1 MGLGEKKLARYGKT
15 GMSLLSTT
23 DLTKRFGGLV
33 AVDHVNLTIKEGL
46 ITSIIGPNGAGK
58 TTLFNLLTGLL
69 RPDLGRIYFNGRDVT
84 SLPAHKRTKEGL
96 ARSFQVLNIFPEMT
110 LLENVSI
117 SVQAQ
122 KGHGFEMF
130 TSAERFT
137 DVGDFS
143 RKIIERMDL
152 VGKEEIRADD
162 LAYGDKRILEI
173 AISLASN
180 PRLVLLDEPTSGLA
194 AKETAR
200 ITDLIKELS
209 KTITVIVIEHDM
221 GMVLSIS
228 DEIVVL
234 HQGKIIAQ
242 GGPEEIKQNDQ
253 VQEAYLGGLA

>member
-1 MGLGEKKLARYGKT
+1 
-15 GMSLLSTT
+15 MSLLSTA

-33 AVDHVNLTIKEGL
+33 AVDHVNLTIKENL

-69 RPDLGRIYFNGRDVT
+69 RPDLGKIYLNGKDIT
-84 SLPAHKRTKEGL
+84 SLPTHKLTKQGM

-110 LLENVSI
+110 LFENVSI

-122 KGHGFEMF
+122 KGHGFEIF
-130 TSAERFT
+130 SSAERFT
-137 DVGDFS
+137 DVADIS
-143 RKIIERMDL
+143 KKVIEQMDL
-152 VGKEEIRADD
+152 TGKEEIPADD

-173 AISLASN
+173 AIALASN
-180 PRLVLLDEPTSGLA
+180 PRLLLLDEPTSGLA

-200 ITDLIKELS
+200 MTDLIKELT
-209 KTITVIVIEHDM
+209 KTITVVVIEHDM
-221 GMVLSIS
+221 NLVLSIS
-228 DEIVVL
+228 DEIAVL

-242 GGPEEIKQNDQ
+242 GNPESIRRNNQ

>member
-1 MGLGEKKLARYGKT
+1 
-15 GMSLLSTT
+15 MSLLSTT

-69 RPDLGRIYFNGRDVT
+69 RPDLGKIYLNGKDIT
-84 SLPAHKRTKEGL
+84 SLPTHKLTKEGM

-117 SVQAQ
+117 SAQAQ

-130 TSAERFT
+130 SSAERFT
-137 DVGDFS
+137 DVEDFS
-143 RKIIERMDL
+143 KKVIEQMDL
-152 VGKEEIRADD
+152 TGKEEIPADD

-173 AISLASN
+173 AIALASN
-180 PRLVLLDEPTSGLA
+180 PRLLLLDEPTSGLA

-200 ITDLIKELS
+200 ITDLIKELCE
-209 KTITVIVIEHDM
+209 TITVVVIEHDM
-221 GMVLSIS
+221 NLVLSIS
-228 DEIVVL
+228 DEIAVL

-242 GGPEEIKQNDQ
+242 GNPESIRRNNQ

>member
-1 MGLGEKKLARYGKT
+1 
-15 GMSLLSTT
+15 MSLLSTA

-69 RPDLGRIYFNGRDVT
+69 RPDLGKIYFNGKDIT
-84 SLPAHKRTKEGL
+84 SLPTHKLTKQGM
-96 ARSFQVLNIFPEMT
+96 ARSFQVLNIFPQMT
-110 LLENVSI
+110 LFENVSI

-122 KGHGFEMF
+122 KGHGFEIF
-130 TSAERFT
+130 SSAERLT
-137 DVGDFS
+137 DVGDIS
-143 RKIIERMDL
+143 KNVIEQMDL
-152 VGKEEIRADD
+152 KGKEEIPADD

-173 AISLASN
+173 AIALASN
-180 PRLVLLDEPTSGLA
+180 PRLLLLDEPTSGLA

-200 ITDLIKELS
+200 MTDLIKELT
-209 KTITVIVIEHDM
+209 KTITVVVIEHDM
-221 GMVLSIS
+221 NLVLSIS
-228 DEIVVL
+228 DEIAVL

-242 GGPEEIKQNDQ
+242 GTPESIRRNNQ